1 MKRLKFRNY
10 LKKELRNRA
19 VNKAFDSEE
28 LPAKIA
34 LMLARLREE
43 KDLSQSELA
52 KRLGVPQQTVSKIE
66 RQEHTNLTIATLQNY
81 AKALGKELVIEL
93 R

>member
-1 MKRLKFRNY
+1 MKRLTFGNY
-10 LKKELRNRA
+10 LKKELRNRE
-19 VNKAFDSEE
+19 VKKAFNAEE

-34 LMLARLREE
+34 LMLAKLREE
-43 KDLSQSELA
+43 KDLSQAELA

-66 RQEHTNLTIATLQNY
+66 RQEHTNLTISTLQNY
-81 AKALGKELVIEL
+81 AKALGKELIIEL